1 MYPAPPEIETHL
13 FTRLPDEFR
22 NKGEPNF
29 WVGINKPGGIMDSF
43 LEGPSFDR
51 DGNLYCVDIPYGRI
65 FRVSPAGKWT
75 LAVDYDG
82 EPNGLKIHRDGRLFI
97 ADQAHGIVVADPAT
111 GKTEHLVTRP
121 NLERFLGCNDL
132 VFATN
137 GDLYF
142 TDPGRSS
149 LNHPTGRVFRLSAD
163 GELELLLDGAA
174 YPNGL
179 VLNADESALYI
190 AVTLSNAIWRL
201 PLNAGP
207 MDRRAGLFIQMSGG
221 VGPDGLALDAKG
233 NLAVA
238 HARAGTAW
246 LFSPSGEPVA
256 RVRSCAGLATTNIA
270 YGGADGKTL
279 YIVESETGSILTAQM
294 PVPGRPMYSHM

>member
-1 MYPAPPEIETHL
+1 MYPAPPEIETRP
-13 FTRLPDEFR
+13 FTCLPDEFR
-22 NKGEPNF
+22 VSGEPNF
-29 WVGINKPGGIMDSF
+29 WVTVNKPGGMMDSF

-51 DGNLYCVDIPYGRI
+51 DGNLYCVDIPYGRV
-65 FRVSPAGKWT
+65 FRVSPG
-75 LAVDYDG
+75 G
-82 EPNGLKIHRDGRLFI
+82 EWSLI

-111 GKTEHLVTRP
+111 GKTEHLVARP

-132 VFATN
+132 VFASN

-149 LNHPTGRVFRLSAD
+149 LNSPTGRVFRLSAG
-163 GELELLLDGAA
+163 GELELLLDGVA

-179 VLNADESALYI
+179 VLNGDESVLYI
-190 AVTLSNAIWRL
+190 AATLSNCILRL
-201 PLNAGP
+201 SLTADPI
-207 MDRRAGLFIQMSGG
+207 DRRAGLFIQMSGG
-221 VGPDGLALDAKG
+221 LGPDGLAMDADG

-238 HARAGTAW
+238 HARAGTVW
-246 LFSPSGEPVA
+246 LFGPTGEPVA

-270 YGGADGKTL
+270 YGGGDGKTL
-279 YIVESETGSILTAQM
+279 YITESESASILTAEM